1 MARPEV
7 TGKAALGP
15 QPKRYISGEGI
26 RIRYASVEGK
36 KRSRGW
42 LDARLED
49 PTFPRPDLKIAGR
62 KYWLLDRLDEYD
74 AKQRAAL
81 SKERAA

>member
-7 TGKAALGP
+7 TGKATLGP

-26 RIRYASVEGK
+26 RIHYASVEGK

-74 AKQRAAL
+74 EKQRAAL